1 MPSRLDDDPFLQV
14 DLNQWVPVTEVAVE
28 GSMAVPGWVTGYS
41 LSYKENVAPWAF
53 VPYTTN
59 HSVEVCFFL
68 FVLLLSSSSMYFPA
82 VDCVFNEVL
91 IFLNLTSL

>member
-14 DLNQWVPVTEVAVE
+14 DLNQWVLVTEVAVE

-59 HSVEVCFFL
+59 HSVEVCFFCVCL
-68 FVLLLSSSSMYFPA
+68 AFVFFFDVFP
-82 VDCVFNEVL
+82 CR
-91 IFLNLTSL
+91 